1 MRPRGTAHRLTCTA
15 RGLVVMMSLLGCASA
30 GPAHDP
36 VPAAAIGFGG
46 GQCGKPV
53 SQRSGPWFCPTG
65 NAQGEPLPAPRG
77 AAVAA
82 RAGRVAA
89 DPHGH
94 CTVQG
99 CWSILDDY
107 TASYVGGG
115 PYGFGGT
122 TLGDARIYF
131 KVNARGSRIVVGPI
145 WFRSSRG
152 AARVQLSVEVLYTS
166 KARPGG
172 TSQKPMQSDALTHVG
187 ILAAGTL
194 FTWPRPFPY
203 WYDKVQKPTVV
214 VEATWHDP
222 SSAYPGRWYMYGKS
236 ILFQRGGNGQYFLPT
251 DAVPKDPAGGGWRR

>member
-1 MRPRGTAHRLTCTA
+1 MVPGRAELTRGIMRALVRPLPAIFSGRSARMRPRGTAHRLTCTA

-107 TASYVGGG
+107 T
-115 PYGFGGT
+115 
-122 TLGDARIYF
+122 
-131 KVNARGSRIVVGPI
+131 
-145 WFRSSRG
+145 
-152 AARVQLSVEVLYTS
+152 
-166 KARPGG
+166 
-172 TSQKPMQSDALTHVG
+172 
-187 ILAAGTL
+187 
-194 FTWPRPFPY
+194 
-203 WYDKVQKPTVV
+203 
-214 VEATWHDP
+214 
-222 SSAYPGRWYMYGKS
+222 
-236 ILFQRGGNGQYFLPT
+236 
-251 DAVPKDPAGGGWRR
+251 